1 MSDNRKVRSWLLA
14 SLAATTV
21 VPVIPACAGANNGSG
36 ATGAASVGMQTPP
49 PGWPPGYPYPPP
61 PGYGYP
67 PGAYPP
73 PGGTAPPGYPPGY
86 PGTAA
91 PPPGYPATGAPPG
104 YPPPAGTAPPPGY
117 PPPGYPPA
125 AGQPTAAPSGSAAPP
140 LAPTDPNS
148 LQGILQ
154 GIQGAVQ
161 GTVVPGGGTVPGD
174 LTEAGL
180 RAYALKSA
188 PGMQPEG
195 DELKQTFTEGQHVV
209 MMVTM
214 QAGKCYTVVG
224 YSAPGAVADVDL
236 NMLAPP
242 LYMTLAGQDLTHN
255 NTPTIGGGSGA
266 MCPVIAFPLQYK
278 LDVFARKGAG
288 VVAVQLFS
296 KPKK

>member
-1 MSDNRKVRSWLLA
+1 MKDNRKVRTWLLT

-21 VPVIPACAGANNGSG
+21 VPVIAACAGANNGSG

-49 PGWPPGYPYPPP
+49 PGYPPGYPYPPP

-67 PGAYPP
+67 PGYAPP
-73 PGGTAPPGYPPGY
+73 PGTAPPGYPPGY
-86 PGTAA
+86 PATAA
-91 PPPGYPATGAPPG
+91 PPPGYPATAAPG
-104 YPPPAGTAPPPGY
+104 YPPLPAP
-117 PPPGYPPA
+117 
-125 AGQPTAAPSGSAAPP
+125 GQPTAAPGASASPP

-148 LQGILQ
+148 LQAILQ

-180 RAYALKSA
+180 RAFALKSA
-188 PGMQPEG
+188 PGMQSEG
-195 DELKQTFTEGQHVV
+195 DELKQSFTEGQHVV
-209 MMVTM
+209 MMITM

-255 NTPTIGGGSGA
+255 NTPTIGAGAGA

-278 LDVFARKGAG
+278 LDVFARKGTG

>member
-1 MSDNRKVRSWLLA
+1 MKDTRKVRTWLLT
-14 SLAATTV
+14 SLAATAV
-21 VPVIPACAGANNGSG
+21 LPVIAACAGANNGSG

-49 PGWPPGYPYPPP
+49 PGYPPGYPYPPP

-67 PGAYPP
+67 PGYTPP
-73 PGGTAPPGYPPGY
+73 PGTPPPGYPPGY
-86 PGTAA
+86 PATAA
-91 PPPGYPATGAPPG
+91 PPPGYPPTAAPG
-104 YPPPAGTAPPPGY
+104 YPPPATAAPPGY
-117 PPPGYPPA
+117 PAPTGAPLPA
-125 AGQPTAAPSGSAAPP
+125 PGQPTAAPTGSAAPP

-148 LQGILQ
+148 LQAILQ

-161 GTVVPGGGTVPGD
+161 GTVVPGGGSIPGD

-180 RAYALKSA
+180 RAFALKSA

-195 DELKQTFTEGQHVV
+195 DELKQSFTQGQHVV
-209 MMVTM
+209 MMITM

-255 NTPTIGGGSGA
+255 NTPTIGAGAGA

-278 LDVFARKGAG
+278 LDVFARKGTG